1 VANRACVLDCQR
13 LNEPRLK
20 EIDQICRLQLEL
32 RRRGCEL
39 QLRNANEALEELIGF
54 AGLADVLRVEVQRES
69 EKGEQPRGV
78 EEEDQLGDPPL

>member
-1 VANRACVLDCQR
+1 MANRACVLDCQR
-13 LNEPRLK
+13 LTKPRLK

-39 QLRNANEALEELIGF
+39 QLRNASDALEELIGF

-78 EEEDQLGDPPL
+78 EKEDHFGDPPV